1 LSALLNP
8 ALGGKEYS
16 GHGDKAA
23 DELLDGVT
31 VSNDAHCEIVRLL
44 FVATRQQEQ
53 ALAPRL
59 SARVLNDFVVR
70 LRPRVA

>member
-1 LSALLNP
+1 MSALLNP

-23 DELLDGVT
+23 DELLDG